1 MKMFLFKRH
10 LRTSF
15 FHFINSMES
24 RNTSSIVEI
33 AHLTKRFKDF
43 TAVDDISFSVE
54 QGEIFACLG
63 PNGAGKSTLIKML
76 ITLLSPTSGNAV
88 INGHDIVHHA
98 ADVRNTIGY
107 VPQSISVDGTL
118 TAYENLMLFARLYD
132 IPRSECKERIQKTL
146 AFLHLENHA
155 NALVRTFSG
164 GMVRKMEIG
173 QAMLNRPKVL
183 FLDEPTTGLDP
194 IAQQSVWEHLADL
207 RKTMGTTIF
216 FSTHNMEEADGVS
229 DRVAVMNQGKVAVIG
244 TVPELKAKTNKP
256 NATLEDAF
264 IFFAGSNPEETGN
277 FRDIR
282 RMRQTEKRLG

>member
-1 MKMFLFKRH
+1 
-10 LRTSF
+10 
-15 FHFINSMES
+15 MES
-24 RNTSSIVEI
+24 PESSKIIEVKN
-33 AHLTKRFKDF
+33 LTKRFKDF
-43 TAVDDISFSVE
+43 AAVDDISFAVDL
-54 QGEIFACLG
+54 GEIFACLG

-76 ITLLSPTSGNAV
+76 ITLLKPTSGDAV
-88 INGHDIVHHA
+88 IDGHDIVHHA

-132 IPRSECKERIQKTL
+132 IPRTERKTRIQETL
-146 AFLHLENHA
+146 AFLNLEGHA

-164 GMVRKMEIG
+164 GMIRKMEIG
-173 QAMLNRPKVL
+173 QAMLHRPKVL

-194 IAQQSVWEHLADL
+194 IAQQSVWGHLSDL
-207 RKTMGTTIF
+207 RSTMGTTIF

-229 DRVAVMNQGKVAVIG
+229 DRVAIMNQGKIAIIG
-244 TVPELKAKTNKP
+244 TVPELKTKTNKP

-264 IFFAGSNPEETGN
+264 IFFTGNNMAETGN